1 MENSNRTKEI
11 VLLFENYLE
20 DSKKLHTS
28 FKMSG
33 KSYPAVVIDDNGFLP
48 DDVESV
54 YGYFLGDFE
63 KSDRVLGD

>member
-48 DDVESV
+48 DT
-54 YGYFLGDFE
+54 
-63 KSDRVLGD
+63 RTPP